1 MPLAKLGPGRD
12 TVPRV
17 ISTLGCAL
25 HLCQRFLKIS
35 QKTLTTLSL
44 PGTLHPVL
52 CHLYCHP
59 TQIQVHWLFV
69 HHLKESRMGRV
80 GGMSSTGS
88 AAQIQKAWR
97 HLAVAAAN
105 DNDSWRNGKLTT
117 PAAVGNLKQETS
129 RGLLAIGHC
138 GSTQLANL
146 RCHHFVERID
156 NFLNDSAGHCAP
168 IPKMYLSNVSKCQF
182 FRLFA
187 KWIVRQSFC

>member
-25 HLCQRFLKIS
+25 HLCQRFSKIS
-35 QKTLTTLSL
+35 QKTLTTLSP
-44 PGTLHPVL
+44 PGTLHPAL

-59 TQIQVHWLFV
+59 TQIRVHWLFV

-80 GGMSSTGS
+80 GGMSSTGC

-97 HLAVAAAN
+97 HLAAN
-105 DNDSWRNGKLTT
+105 NNDSWRNGKPTT

-129 RGLLAIGHC
+129 QGLLAIGHC

-146 RCHHFVERID
+146 HR
-156 NFLNDSAGHCAP
+156 HCWQFSQWFCGALCTYS
-168 IPKMYLSNVSKCQF
+168 KNVFIKCQQMSVF
-182 FRLFA
+182 LAICKMNCKA
-187 KWIVRQSFC
+187 KLLLKE